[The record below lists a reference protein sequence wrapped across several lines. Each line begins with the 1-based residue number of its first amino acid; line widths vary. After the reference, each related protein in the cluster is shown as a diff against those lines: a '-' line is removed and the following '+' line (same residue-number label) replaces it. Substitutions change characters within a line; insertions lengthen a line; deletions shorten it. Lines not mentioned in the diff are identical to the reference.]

1 MQHTKLKLEPS
12 TKKYLF
18 FIPVLFWAGIIVYM
32 SLLPSNEIPK
42 SIQLLSDKFI
52 HASIY
57 FGLTILLSIAFTY
70 CNCTSSIN
78 QNYFLS
84 VTIAFILGVCL
95 EVLQDKMNIGRT
107 GDWKD
112 VAANSFGIVIVYPL
126 LKSGRFKDLMNML
139 FSK

>member
-1 MQHTKLKLEPS
+1 MLHIKLKLELS

-18 FIPVLFWAGIIVYM
+18 FIPVFFWAGIIIYM

-42 SIQLLSDKFI
+42 SIQFLSDKFI

-70 CNCTSSIN
+70 CKCTSSIK
-78 QNYFLS
+78 QNYFIS
-84 VTIAFILGVCL
+84 VVVAFILGVCL
-95 EVLQDKMNIGRT
+95 EVLQDKMSIGRT

-112 VAANSFGIVIVYPL
+112 VVANSFGIVIVYPL
-126 LKSGRFKDLMNML
+126 LKSRRFKDLMNRL